1 MNRLTE
7 ILDLFSFEWE
17 VFTDAQLDKV
27 AQIVAESG
35 HPKAVVSH
43 FNKELCVATLLDMGL
58 VSLAV
63 DSRVLKIKRNL

>member
-7 ILDLFSFEWE
+7 ILDLFSFEWK

-35 HPKAVVSH
+35 HTKAIESH
-43 FNKELCVATLLDMGL
+43 FNKELCIATLLDMGL

>member
-7 ILDLFSFEWE
+7 ILDLFSFNWE
-17 VFTDAQLDKV
+17 VFTDTQLDKV

-35 HPKAVVSH
+35 HPKAIESS
-43 FNKELCVATLLDMGL
+43 FNKELCIATLLDMGL

-63 DSRVLKIKRNL
+63 DSRILKIKRNI